1 MLQLFFIVTSSHKN
15 ISLFFS
21 GNDTFFTGGFF
32 NFYHVIRH
40 NGKEIKNINSQ
51 TGILFSEAMHFALE
65 KINNDSKFLHG
76 FKIAP
81 EFVDVTYT
89 DNLIHHHII
98 PGYFGLM
105 PYAIGPML
113 SRDAYEMATVGNA
126 IYYPLVSYYASFDR
140 ALISKYSYFYRSV
153 PTDAFRILA
162 MLDVVKALKWNYL
175 AIIASYE
182 LNGDTMARAFM
193 AELPNIPVSVS
204 DYREMRLIPTENHYD
219 VAVRYISNNKRVK
232 ALVLFTTNEDSA
244 GILRA
249 LGRANLTS
257 KFQIL
262 AANGFTNYVE
272 VTSGNEKIAEG
283 AISVEYKTKEIPE
296 FRDYFLKLNPKTRTS
311 TEFQKFWE
319 FTFQCTLT
327 PHPNQSIPNC
337 TTNEKLQPGKGYYA
351 NTPVHLVIDAV
362 YSMAY
367 AYRHTIEI
375 LCPPKKGSYCPIDQT
390 AAEHRTPLKI
400 KEYLRSK
407 AYPDLTV
414 DIKSPLFST
423 SKHLVEYDILNYV
436 KDGNSHKN
444 FKVGHWSMKR
454 DNLSGTYY
462 LNRKVNSNFQM
473 DVTRLRFKGNTGK
486 IMSVCSLPCQSGEY
500 QMPNKNFRQLTC
512 WDCQK
517 CPENHIVVNNTC
529 EKCSDDYKPDKNFLI
544 CTKIPVRYLNIKNNI
559 VLPIL
564 LALSIV
570 GIVLTII
577 TTMVFLKNNNNR
589 IVRAAGRDLCYFMLV
604 GISLVF
610 ITPVFFI
617 RKPTSI
623 LCALRTIF
631 PGLAFVMVYAPLFLK
646 TNRIYRIF
654 RNAKISVTRP
664 PLVSPQSQVLIL
676 TGIIGM
682 QLLLGIVWAASKQL
696 KVHKYVSVSREFVV
710 HHCGNDPLPL
720 MMNLIISVVFMVVCT
735 WYAFKTR
742 NFPKNYNEAKY
753 IGFTMYTTCI
763 FWAVFLPTYFMTKED
778 LSDNRELIMVAI
790 FILMGYITLIGL
802 FGRKVSMLLFPETV
816 NLKAS
821 NAPSSTTTD
830 SLRQTPLA
838 LNETIDLDDPTKK
851 LSNKSTF
858 CQLEHLKT
866 ELSDSASVCSETK
879 IDAYPPLAEP
889 SPIPTEA
896 CM

>member
-1 MLQLFFIVTSSHKN
+1 M
-15 ISLFFS
+15 
-21 GNDTFFTGGFF
+21 
-32 NFYHVIRH
+32 IRH

-51 TGILFSEAMHFALE
+51 TGILFSEGMRFALE
-65 KINNDSKFLHG
+65 KINNDSKLLYG
-76 FKIAP
+76 FKISSKI
-81 EFVDVTYT
+81 VDATYT
-89 DNLIHHHII
+89 DNLIQNHII
-98 PGYFGLM
+98 FGYFGKM
-105 PYAIGPML
+105 PCAIGPML

-126 IYYPLVSYYASFDR
+126 IYYPLVSYHASFDR
-140 ALISKYSYFYRSV
+140 ALVSKHSYFYRSV
-153 PTDAFRILA
+153 PTDTFRILA
-162 MLDVVKALKWNYL
+162 MLDVIKALQWNYV

-182 LNGDTMARAFM
+182 LNGDTMARTFM
-193 AELPNIPVSVS
+193 TKLLKIPVSVS
-204 DYREMRLIPTENHYD
+204 DYRQLRLTPTEKHYD
-219 VAVRYISNNKRVK
+219 TAVRYISNNNRVR

-249 LGRANLTS
+249 LRRANLTS
-257 KFQIL
+257 KYQIL
-262 AANGFTNYVE
+262 AANGFANYVE
-272 VTSGNEKIAEG
+272 VTSGNEEIAEG

-296 FRDYFLKLNPKTRTS
+296 FRDYFLKLNPKIRTS
-311 TEFQKFWE
+311 TEFKKFWE
-319 FTFQCTLT
+319 LTFQCTLT

-337 TTNEKLQPGKGYYA
+337 TRNERLQPGKGYYA
-351 NTPVHLVIDAV
+351 NTPVHLVIDAM

-367 AYRHTIEI
+367 AHRHTIEI
-375 LCPPKKGSYCPIDQT
+375 LCAPKKGSYCPIDPKAQT
-390 AAEHRTPLKI
+390 HDSLPKI
-400 KEYLRSK
+400 QEYLLSK

-414 DIKSPLFST
+414 GIKSPLLSN

-436 KDGNSHKN
+436 KDGNSYKN

-454 DNLSGTYY
+454 DNISGMHYI
-462 LNRKVNSNFQM
+462 NRKVNSNFRM
-473 DVTRLRFKGNTGK
+473 DVTLLKFKGNTGK
-486 IMSVCSLPCQSGEY
+486 VTSVCSLPCQPGEY
-500 QMPNKNFRQLTC
+500 QLPNKNLGQLTC

-529 EKCSDDYKPDKNFLI
+529 EKCSDDYKPDKNFQI

-570 GIVLTII
+570 GIILTVIA
-577 TTMVFLKNNNNR
+577 TMVFLKNNKHR
-589 IVRAAGRDLCYFMLV
+589 IVRAAGRDLCYFILV

-610 ITPVFFI
+610 ITPVLFI
-617 RKPTSI
+617 TKPTSI

-696 KVHKYVSVSREFVV
+696 EIHKYVPVSREFVV

-720 MMNLIISVVFMVVCT
+720 VMNLIISVVFMVVCT

-742 NFPKNYNEAKY
+742 NFPKNYNEAKF

-763 FWAVFLPTYFMTKED
+763 FWAVFLPTYFMTRED
-778 LSDNRELIMVAI
+778 LSDNRELIMVAT
-790 FILMGYITLIGL
+790 FILIGYITLIGL
-802 FGRKVSMLLFPETV
+802 FGRKVRMLLFPETV

-838 LNETIDLDDPTKK
+838 LNGTIDFDDPTKK
-851 LSNKSTF
+851 LSNETTF

-866 ELSDSASVCSETK
+866 EFSDSASVCSETK
-879 IDAYPPLAEP
+879 IDAYPPLAES

-896 CM
+896 YM